1 MSSDIV
7 LMIGKSGMR
16 QTYFVV
22 IYIIYMNLIYMERG
36 SVEANFSLHGCKTAN
51 FTYFKNVSGVCA
63 LSCFRSHT
71 CCNQKSIIIRF
82 PDDTCFLIIV
92 KSFREACIF
101 DCNVKSF
108 HNSPYLMHNP

>member
-1 MSSDIV
+1 MSSDVV
-7 LMIGKSGMR
+7 LMISKSGMR
-16 QTYFVV
+16 QTYFVA

-36 SVEANFSLHGCKTAN
+36 SVEANFSLHGCNLILPILKN
-51 FTYFKNVSGVCA
+51 FSGVCA

-92 KSFREACIF
+92 KSFREDCIF
-101 DCNVKSF
+101 DSNVKSF

>member
-1 MSSDIV
+1 M
-7 LMIGKSGMR
+7 LR
-16 QTYFVV
+16 QTLV
-22 IYIIYMNLIYMERG
+22 YMVAKRLI
-36 SVEANFSLHGCKTAN
+36 LPILKI
-51 FTYFKNVSGVCA
+51 VSGVCA

-71 CCNQKSIIIRF
+71 CCNQKLIIFRF

-101 DCNVKSF
+101 DRNVKSF

>member
-1 MSSDIV
+1 
-7 LMIGKSGMR
+7 
-16 QTYFVV
+16 
-22 IYIIYMNLIYMERG
+22 MNLIYMERG
-36 SVEANFSLHGCKTAN
+36 SVEANCLHGCKTAN
-51 FTYFKNVSGVCA
+51 LPILKNVSGVCA

-92 KSFREACIF
+92 KSFREAYIF
-101 DCNVKSF
+101 DRNVKSF